1 MIRHTVMWKLA
12 ATELADKTHAFEEIR
27 GALEG
32 LRGEIPGMAALTVSA
47 DLGDSDGNFDVI
59 LVTDHDS
66 VEALEVYQKHPAHLE
81 AAAVVKAHV
90 LSRACVDSVV

>member
-12 ATELADKTHAFEEIR
+12 ATEPSERTSSVESIR
-27 GALEG
+27 GALEA

-90 LSRACVDSVV
+90 SARACVDSAV